1 MGIWEREE
9 SRITLGFLV
18 PVILWPMVPYLET
31 QNTAEDT
38 GLEQRR
44 GKRWRW
50 EGTGNGALLSLRH
63 VEIEVPMGYPM
74 KCPVLMGPE
83 VWSSEEGPMAVDI
96 DLEWEKTSQKQEMSW
111 EPKNDLERARWRGR
125 GRVSGSKHC
134 LHKDPKAWEKLL
146 LLCLAFILKT
156 MKKME
161 IPAKRSAPTSACI
174 CCESPGGLAEREH
187 GQGTRDP
194 ATATRQKPVVFSRQP
209 WAAKQQ
215 TWAKKELK
223 LFQEWISFETS
234 QMKNK
239 ILLT

>member
-1 MGIWEREE
+1 MAHGALPGDTEHRRRHGFRAEEREE
-9 SRITLGFLV
+9 MEVRRNGQWCAAQFRTCWNWGTYGISNEMSSTNGSR
-18 PVILWPMVPYLET
+18 
-31 QNTAEDT
+31 
-38 GLEQRR
+38 GLEFRR
-44 GKRWRW
+44 GAHGCGYRPRVR
-50 EGTGNGALLSLRH
+50 ENFPEARDELRTQ
-63 VEIEVPMGYPM
+63 
-74 KCPVLMGPE
+74 
-83 VWSSEEGPMAVDI
+83 
-96 DLEWEKTSQKQEMSW
+96 EW
-111 EPKNDLERARWRGR
+111 LRARWRGR